1 MLKRIRV
8 EDVRLGMYIHGF
20 AGSWFDHPF
29 WRNRFLLDDP
39 ADLERIRSSAVREVW
54 IDVRRGADVPASVA
68 VAEAVEAPEAEAEAA
83 TQAEPQ
89 PEVCAAQAEAART
102 LAGASASARYWQEL
116 QRAARLL
123 ASARAA
129 VQDMFQDVRM
139 GRAIDRQVMKAV
151 AEEIAASVERHAGAL
166 ISLVRV
172 KSADEYTYLHSV
184 AVCAL
189 MVALA
194 RQLGLP
200 DEQARAAGF
209 AGLLHDVG
217 KADIPLQILNK
228 PGRLTEEE
236 FAIVREHP
244 RRGWQRLRAAG
255 IDDESALDVCL
266 HHHERMDG
274 GGYPDGLAGE
284 AISLMA
290 RMGAVCDVYDAI
302 TSNRP
307 YKAGW
312 DPAESLKRMA
322 TWKGHFDERIFQAF
336 VRSLGIYPVGSLV
349 RLSNLRLAVVV
360 EQNPHNLLRPVV
372 KTVLSLRSGE
382 RLIPERVDLSAPGC
396 RLTIEQREDPAQ
408 WKIPDLDEIWS
419 GIPGLGRQ
427 AAGV

>member
-8 EDVRLGMYIHGF
+8 EDVRLGMFIHGF
-20 AGSWFDHPF
+20 AGSWLDHPF

-39 ADLERIRSSAVREVW
+39 EDLRRIRASAVREVW
-54 IDVRRGADVPASVA
+54 IDVAQGADVADDAVVTAEAPDAAEVESPAA
-68 VAEAVEAPEAEAEAA
+68 VAAPRPAD
-83 TQAEPQ
+83 
-89 PEVCAAQAEAART
+89 
-102 LAGASASARYWQEL
+102 LAPTPHDVEL
-116 QRAARLL
+116 QRAHRLL
-123 ASARAA
+123 HSARDA
-129 VQDMFQDVRM
+129 VASMFRDARM
-139 GRAIDRQVMKAV
+139 GRAIDRQVMQAV
-151 AEEIAASVERHAGAL
+151 AADIADSVTRNGGAL
-166 ISLVRV
+166 ISLARL
-172 KSADEYTYLHSV
+172 KTADDYTYLHSV

-217 KADIPLQILNK
+217 KIDIPLEILNK
-228 PGRLTEEE
+228 PGKLTDDE

-244 RRGWQRLRAAG
+244 RRGWQRLRDAG
-255 IDDESALDVCL
+255 ITDDVALDVCL

-274 GGYPDGLAGE
+274 KGYPDGLAGE
-284 AISLMA
+284 AITLVA

-322 TWKGHFDERIFQAF
+322 SWQGHFDTRVFQAF
-336 VRSLGIYPVGSLV
+336 VRSLGIYPTGSLV
-349 RLSNLRLAVVV
+349 LLSNGRLAVVT
-360 EQNPHNLLRPVV
+360 EQSPDSLLKPVV
-372 KTVLSLRSGE
+372 KTVLSTRSGE
-382 RLIPERVDLSAPGC
+382 RVVPERIDLSAPGC
-396 RLTIEQREDPAQ
+396 RITIVQREDPAQ

-419 GIPGLGRQ
+419 GIPGLGR
-427 AAGV
+427 A

>member
-8 EDVRLGMYIHGF
+8 EDVRLGMFIHGF
-20 AGSWFDHPF
+20 AGSWLDHPF

-39 ADLERIRSSAVREVW
+39 QDLERIRRSAVREVW
-54 IDVRRGADVPASVA
+54 IDVEQGADV
-68 VAEAVEAPEAEAEAA
+68 APETPVVETAPATAEAA
-83 TQAEPQ
+83 PLQAYDAAVQRVLQ
-89 PEVCAAQAEAART
+89 PCSQSV
-102 LAGASASARYWQEL
+102 EL

-123 ASARAA
+123 DSARGAIK
-129 VQDMFQDVRM
+129 DMFQDARM
-139 GRAIDRQVMKAV
+139 GRAIDRHVMRAV
-151 AEEIAASVERHAGAL
+151 AEDVADSVTRNAGAL
-166 ISLVRV
+166 VSLARV
-172 KSADEYTYLHSV
+172 KTADEYTYMHSV

-200 DEQARAAGF
+200 DDQVRAAGF

-217 KADIPLQILNK
+217 KVDIPLDILNK
-228 PGRLTEEE
+228 PDRLTDEE

-255 IDDESALDVCL
+255 IDDEAALEVCL
-266 HHHERMDG
+266 HHHERLDG
-274 GGYPDGLAGE
+274 RGYPDGLSGE
-284 AISLMA
+284 AVTLMA

-312 DPAESLKRMA
+312 DPAESLRRMA
-322 TWKGHFDERIFQAF
+322 SWSGHFDERIFQAF

-349 RLSNLRLAVVV
+349 RLSNQRLAVVV
-360 EQNPHNLLRPVV
+360 EQNSGQLLKPVV

-382 RLIPERVDLSAPGC
+382 RLIPERIDLAAPHC
-396 RLTIEQREDPAQ
+396 HITIEQREDPAH

-427 AAGV
+427 PAHA

>member
-20 AGSWFDHPF
+20 VGSWLDHPF
-29 WRNRFLLDDP
+29 WRNRFLLEDP
-39 ADLERIRSSAVREVW
+39 EDLARIRASAVREVW
-54 IDVRRGADVPASVA
+54 IDVSRGADVPPEAP
-68 VAEAVEAPEAEAEAA
+68 VAEAVEAADEAEPLRAYDERV
-83 TQAEPQ
+83 QRLLQ
-89 PEVCAAQAEAART
+89 PVSQSE
-102 LAGASASARYWQEL
+102 EL

-123 ASARAA
+123 ASARGA
-129 VQDMFQDVRM
+129 VKDMFQDARM
-139 GRAIDRQVMKAV
+139 GRAIDRQVMRAV
-151 AEEIAASVERHAGAL
+151 AEDIADSVTRNAGAL
-166 ISLVRV
+166 ISLARV
-172 KSADEYTYLHSV
+172 KTADEYTYMHSV

-200 DEQARAAGF
+200 DEEVRAAGF

-217 KADIPLQILNK
+217 KADIPLEILNK

-244 RRGWQRLRAAG
+244 RKGWQRLRAAG
-255 IDDESALDVCL
+255 IEDEAALEVCL
-266 HHHERMDG
+266 HHHERVDG
-274 GGYPDGLAGE
+274 GGYPDGLKGE
-284 AISLMA
+284 ALTLLA

-322 TWKGHFDERIFQAF
+322 SWKGHFDERIFQAF

-349 RLSNLRLAVVV
+349 RLSNQRLAVVV
-360 EQNPHNLLRPVV
+360 EQNPGNLLKPVV

-382 RLIPERVDLSAPGC
+382 RLVPERIDLAAPSC
-396 RLTIEQREDPAQ
+396 RVGIEQREDPAQ

-427 AAGV
+427 SAPA